1 MFETNMKKVLLIILL
16 IGGFA
21 FNSMAQDN
29 VSLTMQYQKMMEKV
43 INHLPEVANST
54 STKIMSF
61 AESLL
66 GTRYRYASSNPKVG
80 FDCSGFVSYVY
91 KQFGFSGA
99 RSSADFANKGKAVKL
114 AEAKVGDVLVFTG
127 SNAKVRR
134 PGHVG
139 IIYSIDEDG
148 KIKFIHSSSGKAKG
162 VTITNLEGYYKNRFL
177 KAVTVME

>member
-1 MFETNMKKVLLIILL
+1 MRKTILIITLL
-16 IGGFA
+16 SGFA
-21 FNSMAQDN
+21 FCSNAQETP
-29 VSLTMQYQKMMEKV
+29 SLTTQYQKTMGKV
-43 INHLPEVANST
+43 IGGIPEAANTT
-54 STKIMSF
+54 SEKIMEF
-61 AESLL
+61 AKSLL

-99 RSSADFANKGKAVKL
+99 RSSADYAVKGKPVAL

-127 SNAKVRR
+127 SNSKVRK

-139 IIYSIDEDG
+139 IVYDIDENG

-162 VTITNLEGYYKNRFL
+162 VTITNLDGYYKNRFL
-177 KAVTVME
+177 KAVTVIE